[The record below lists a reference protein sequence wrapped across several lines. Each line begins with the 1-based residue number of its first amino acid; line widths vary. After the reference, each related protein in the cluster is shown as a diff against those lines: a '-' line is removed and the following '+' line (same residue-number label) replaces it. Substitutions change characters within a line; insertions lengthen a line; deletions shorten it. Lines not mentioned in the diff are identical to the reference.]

1 MRKITLV
8 GANGHMVVNAG
19 DKISK
24 ETKDKMTGGGDMHV
38 IEGDVG
44 ALLNLRPQDIHI
56 SIPQQHKE
64 AIAHIEAAK
73 SSICAA
79 RGSVLTGWKNP

>member
-1 MRKITLV
+1 
-8 GANGHMVVNAG
+8 MVINEG
-19 DKISK
+19 ETISK

-38 IEGDVG
+38 IEGDVS

-56 SIPQQHKE
+56 FIPQQHKE

-73 SSICAA
+73 TSISAA